1 MNPSARSSS
10 NLIEQFSRMEFLIIR
25 LDAVSL
31 AYSVYMG
38 IHILRCGQR
47 IVESLNCLLNN
58 AVKDLEKLPNKGDRK
73 SGHVKGI
80 IKGELNEDYTIK
92 RSSIESESNQIAGT
106 ND

>member
-58 AVKDLEKLPNKGDRK
+58 AVKDLEKLPNRGCGRNP
-73 SGHVKGI
+73 GP
-80 IKGELNEDYTIK
+80 NEVINRR
-92 RSSIESESNQIAGT
+92 RSRTCIPT
-106 ND
+106 KND